1 MRKTPLI
8 GPLDCVVNV
17 LRCRVGAQRCDYRN
31 VVKLVLLGPLEK
43 EDDFLVRSAV
53 LEIFR
58 ASTWHD

>member
-1 MRKTPLI
+1 
-8 GPLDCVVNV
+8 
-17 LRCRVGAQRCDYRN
+17 
-31 VVKLVLLGPLEK
+31 VLLGPLEK

>member
-1 MRKTPLI
+1 MRKTPADRPT
-8 GPLDCVVNV
+8 GSVVNA
-17 LRCRVGAQRCDYRN
+17 LRCRGGAQRCDYRN